1 MPCVHLRQLYAICQ
15 QYDLKVSSSDL
26 VRIVC
31 QQCGVAE
38 TCPSMLTAEYDGT
51 HPESA
56 AAPGGPGASQSP
68 PPSE

>member
-15 QYDLKVSSSDL
+15 QHDLKLSSSDL

-38 TCPSMLTAEYDGT
+38 TCPSTLAAEYDST
-51 HPESA
+51 HPTEQSPPA
-56 AAPGGPGASQSP
+56 AAPAQQN
-68 PPSE
+68 